1 MSSEHAYAD
10 DARNSDSTLP
20 SNTADPTETVAPMEE
35 EATEP
40 LGPRAPAKETCG
52 EEDRG
57 MALKTA
63 RLLNL
68 LLTGVLTG
76 NEFGGFVG
84 FHPALYELP
93 TEAHA
98 RAERAI
104 TSRFGKIMP
113 PFMTAAILSFVP
125 VLSLARDRRSTS
137 YFFTLMAM
145 LCYTS
150 MLAVTFAG
158 NMPVNRGMLE
168 IDVGTVSGEELMEL
182 RRRWD
187 QFHAARNVLNLLGF
201 VSALLGALSEDTD
214 DRNF

>member
-1 MSSEHAYAD
+1 MVLKM
-10 DARNSDSTLP
+10 ARF
-20 SNTADPTETVAPMEE
+20 V
-35 EATEP
+35 
-40 LGPRAPAKETCG
+40 
-52 EEDRG
+52 
-57 MALKTA
+57 
-63 RLLNL
+63 NL

-113 PFMTAAILSFVP
+113 FFMSAAILSFVP
-125 VLSLARDRRSTS
+125 VLSLVRYRRSPS
-137 YFFTLMAM
+137 FFFTLVGM
-145 LCYTS
+145 LCFMA

-158 NMPVNRGMLE
+158 NMPVNRRMIE
-168 IDVGTVSGEELMEL
+168 MDPGTVSGEELMEM

-187 QFHAARNVLNLLGF
+187 RFHTARNVLNFFGF
-201 VSALLGALSEDTD
+201 ASALLGALSEGTNDQ
-214 DRNF
+214 RF

>member
-1 MSSEHAYAD
+1 
-10 DARNSDSTLP
+10 
-20 SNTADPTETVAPMEE
+20 
-35 EATEP
+35 
-40 LGPRAPAKETCG
+40 
-52 EEDRG
+52 
-57 MALKTA
+57 MALKA
-63 RLLNL
+63 MRFLNL

-113 PFMTAAILSFVP
+113 PFMTTAILSFVP
-125 VLSLARDRRSTS
+125 VLSLVRDRRSPS
-137 YFFTLMAM
+137 FFFTLFGM
-145 LCYTS
+145 LCYVA

-158 NMPVNRGMLE
+158 NMPINRRVLE
-168 IDVGTVSGEELMEL
+168 LDPMTVSGEEFIEL

-187 QFHAARNVLNLLGF
+187 RFHAARNTLNFLGF
-201 VSALLGALSEDTD
+201 ASALLGALSESTD
-214 DRNF
+214 SWNS

>member
-1 MSSEHAYAD
+1 MI
-10 DARNSDSTLP
+10 
-20 SNTADPTETVAPMEE
+20 
-35 EATEP
+35 
-40 LGPRAPAKETCG
+40 
-52 EEDRG
+52 
-57 MALKTA
+57 LKTA
-63 RLLNL
+63 RFLNL

-125 VLSLARDRRSTS
+125 VLSLVRNRRSTS
-137 YFFTLMAM
+137 FFFTLVGM
-145 LCYTS
+145 LCYVA

-158 NMPVNRGMLE
+158 NMPVNRRILE
-168 IDVGTVSGEELMEL
+168 MDPATASSEELLEL

-187 QFHAARNVLNLLGF
+187 RFHAARNVLNFFGF
-201 VSALLGALSEDTD
+201 ASALLGALSQGTNDQ
-214 DRNF
+214 RF

>member
-1 MSSEHAYAD
+1 
-10 DARNSDSTLP
+10 
-20 SNTADPTETVAPMEE
+20 
-35 EATEP
+35 
-40 LGPRAPAKETCG
+40 
-52 EEDRG
+52 
-57 MALKTA
+57 MALKA
-63 RLLNL
+63 MRFLNL
-68 LLTGVLTG
+68 LLAGVLTG

-125 VLSLARDRRSTS
+125 VLSLVRNRSSTS
-137 YFFTLMAM
+137 FFFTLVGM
-145 LCYTS
+145 LCYVA

-158 NMPVNRGMLE
+158 NMPINRRILE
-168 IDVGTVSGEELMEL
+168 MDPATASNEELLEL

-187 QFHAARNVLNLLGF
+187 RFHTARNVLNFFGF
-201 VSALLGALSEDTD
+201 ASTLVGVLSEGTYDH
-214 DRNF
+214 NF

>member
-1 MSSEHAYAD
+1 MVLRM
-10 DARNSDSTLP
+10 ARFI
-20 SNTADPTETVAPMEE
+20 
-35 EATEP
+35 
-40 LGPRAPAKETCG
+40 
-52 EEDRG
+52 
-57 MALKTA
+57 
-63 RLLNL
+63 NL

-113 PFMTAAILSFVP
+113 FFMTAAILSFVP
-125 VLSLARDRRSTS
+125 VLSLVRDRRSPS
-137 YFFTLMAM
+137 FFFTLVGM
-145 LCYTS
+145 LCFMA

-158 NMPVNRGMLE
+158 NMPVNRRMLE
-168 IDVGTVSGEELMEL
+168 MDPGTVSSEELMEL

-187 QFHAARNVLNLLGF
+187 RFHTARNALNFFGF
-201 VSALLGALSEDTD
+201 ASALLGALSESTD
-214 DRNF
+214 DQSL

>member
-1 MSSEHAYAD
+1 
-10 DARNSDSTLP
+10 
-20 SNTADPTETVAPMEE
+20 VAAAGALEF
-35 EATEP
+35 
-40 LGPRAPAKETCG
+40 G
-52 EEDRG
+52 EEDKD
-57 MALKTA
+57 MVLKTL
-63 RLLNL
+63 RFLNL

-76 NEFGGFVG
+76 HEFGGFVG

-125 VLSLARDRRSTS
+125 VLAFIRDRRSPS
-137 YFFTLMAM
+137 FFFTLVGL
-145 LCYTS
+145 LCYLV

-158 NMPVNRGMLE
+158 NMPVNRRMLE
-168 IDVGTVSGEELMEL
+168 MDPATTSGEELMEL

-187 QFHAARNVLNLLGF
+187 RFHTARNVLNFFGF
-201 VSALLGALSEDTD
+201 VSALLGALSPGTNDHG
-214 DRNF
+214 F